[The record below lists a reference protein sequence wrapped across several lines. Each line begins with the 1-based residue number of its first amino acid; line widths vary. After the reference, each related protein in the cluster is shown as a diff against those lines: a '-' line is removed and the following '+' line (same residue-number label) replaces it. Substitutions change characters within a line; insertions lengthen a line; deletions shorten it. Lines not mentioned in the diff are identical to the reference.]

1 MLQRHG
7 ARYPASGDPPAEFAT
22 FLHGV
27 ANSTGFKA
35 SGPLEFLNTWTF
47 ELGAELLTTFGQQ
60 QLYVD
65 SLKCDLRG
73 AKSNTC

>member
-60 QLYVD
+60 QL
-65 SLKCDLRG
+65 
-73 AKSNTC
+73 